1 MDEERRKEARILVVD
16 DEPQNVRYVMD
27 VLEWAGYEKI
37 EGVSSPLEAVER
49 FRELSPDLVILD
61 LIMPELD
68 GFGVMEAIQGGLPE
82 DEYVPFLILTS
93 DISSDSRRRA
103 LSSGAKDFLTKPMS
117 PTEVRLR
124 VDNLLETR
132 FLYLECD
139 RQADLLNALTREHG
153 ATESD
158 ASLELLERWADSID
172 AGSGAGKGRARRV
185 SWLCG
190 RVAQALE
197 LPEREAELVRRA
209 ALLSGLGSRRGPVAS
224 SPSRE
229 PGQAERDGSR
239 PDPEAGARLLEG
251 VSLPVLAKAR
261 EMLSALAERW
271 DGSGE
276 PAGLRGPAIPLSARI
291 AAVALHYDHLVN
303 GGPGLGPSEAAD
315 ELEGLAGSRF
325 DPGVVAA
332 LLRLEAVGA

>member
-27 VLEWAGYEKI
+27 VLEWAGYENI

-49 FRELSPDLVILD
+49 FRQASPDLVILD
-61 LIMPELD
+61 LLMPELD
-68 GFGVMEAIQGGLPE
+68 GFGVMETIQAGLPD

-132 FLYLECD
+132 FLYLECE

-153 ATESD
+153 ATDGE
-158 ASLELLERWADSID
+158 ASLELLERWGDAID

-190 RVAQALE
+190 RIAQALE
-197 LPEREAELVRRA
+197 LPERETELLRRA
-209 ALLSGLGSRRGPVAS
+209 ALLSGLGSRRGPVGS
-224 SPSRE
+224 SPA
-229 PGQAERDGSR
+229 QAERDGSQ

-251 VSLPVLAKAR
+251 ASLPVLEKAR
-261 EMLSALAERW
+261 EMLSAVAERW

-276 PAGLRGPAIPLSARI
+276 PAGLRGRAVPLSARI

-303 GGPGLGPSEAAD
+303 GGPGLEPSEAVG

-332 LLRLEAVGA
+332 LLRMEPVGA

>member
-1 MDEERRKEARILVVD
+1 M
-16 DEPQNVRYVMD
+16 
-27 VLEWAGYEKI
+27 
-37 EGVSSPLEAVER
+37 
-49 FRELSPDLVILD
+49 ILD

-68 GFGVMEAIQGGLPE
+68 GFGVMEAIQGGLSE

-132 FLYLECD
+132 FLYLECE
-139 RQADLLNALTREHG
+139 RQAGLLNAFTREHG
-153 ATESD
+153 ATDGD
-158 ASLELLERWADSID
+158 AALELLERWGDSID

-190 RVAQALE
+190 RMARALE
-197 LPEREAELVRRA
+197 LSERETELLRGA
-209 ALLSGLGSRRGPVAS
+209 ALLSGLGSQRSPVRTS
-224 SPSRE
+224 SGRDPDR
-229 PGQAERDGSR
+229 AERDGSR

-251 VSLPVLAKAR
+251 ASLPVLDKAR
-261 EMLSALAERW
+261 EMLSALEERW

-276 PAGLRGPAIPLSARI
+276 PSGLRGPAIPLSARI
-291 AAVALHYDHLVN
+291 AAVALHYDHLIH
-303 GGPGLGPSEAAD
+303 GGPGLGPSDAVD

-325 DPGVVAA
+325 DPGVVDA
-332 LLRLEAVGA
+332 LLRMEAVGA